1 MNEQP
6 IERQDEI
13 IEIHPADKELN
24 VIVKSILSGQLR
36 EQDPKY
42 ILKIVNH
49 VPVLVFLFKNTKDSF
64 FKEIN
69 YPVILA
75 RADTDWIDQPAIT
88 VNILESISLAEQD
101 RQFAKITL
109 SSADSARL
117 AQSCRDQVGKTAEFI
132 ESSIIH
138 IYDNEHQDE
147 WLHKS

>member
-13 IEIHPADKELN
+13 IEIHPVGKELN
-24 VIVKSILSGQLR
+24 FIVKAKVSGQLR

-49 VPVLVFLFKNTKDSF
+49 VPVLVFLFQDTKDSF
-64 FKEIN
+64 FKEVN
-69 YPVILA
+69 YPVILD

-88 VNILESISLAEQD
+88 VNIFESASLADQD
-101 RQFAKITL
+101 RHFAKITL
-109 SSADSARL
+109 SSADSERL
-117 AQSCRDQVGKTAEFI
+117 RQSCRDQVGKTADFI

>member
-6 IERQDEI
+6 IERQDET

-24 VIVKSILSGQLR
+24 VIVKAKLSGQMQ
-36 EQDPKY
+36 EQGSKY

-49 VPVLVFLFKNTKDSF
+49 VPVLVFLFQDPKDSF

-69 YPVILA
+69 YPVILE
-75 RADTDWIDQPAIT
+75 RADTDWIDQQLIT
-88 VNILESISLAEQD
+88 VNILESSSLADQD

-109 SSADSARL
+109 SSADSERL
-117 AQSCRDQVGKTAEFI
+117 CQSCRDQVGKTADFI

-138 IYDNEHQDE
+138 IYDIEHQDE